1 MLTNGRWFACSE
13 TGFVPAHAEAC
24 GTVAER
30 TNTIILF
37 REPGKMA
44 RGLIEENYA
53 MKGFRIDTKSCDWG
67 PMSGFVCVDP
77 RLTKDPKYA
86 VPDKNV
92 LWTEQAVGG
101 DIEKKYFGT
110 VDDPTWKAG
119 VVPIVISQNRI
130 DFLKKNGKIAPR
142 PADGGYVGES
152 TATNGTFVF
161 RWRLVAADGRPH
173 PWLKGRVSRDHFV
186 LCADN
191 RGEKVLSYPGATKPI
206 RFEGYETVLGITN
219 PGTAENLGFKACV
232 TADYD
237 LLSVWPGPPVGVK
250 NPLAQLPGPHDA
262 MELHHKLQ
270 NQVQHLAERLDRDDP
285 YSDRRFPIRPLK
297 SEPVSSTMLD
307 PLPGGVPRQLNI
319 DARPKQGGNFEHYKY
334 GDISNR
340 ILNIKVLLNSTIISK
355 GYQGGNAVHHNDEV
369 GNTALAKGSLSECL
383 PIIAF
388 TPQSFRF
395 SGQTVL
401 IRSIMEFRELFE
413 LARSSGFSPLV
424 KNEWGLAA
432 S

>member
-1 MLTNGRWFACSE
+1 MLTDGRWLACSE
-13 TGFVPAHAEAC
+13 TGFVPAHAEGC
-24 GTVAER
+24 GAVAER

-86 VPDKNV
+86 IPKKNV
-92 LWTEQAVGG
+92 LWTKQAVHG
-101 DIEKKYFGT
+101 DIEKKYFGA
-110 VDDPTWKAG
+110 VDDPDWKAG
-119 VVPIVISQNRI
+119 IVPIVISQKRI
-130 DFLKKNGKIAPR
+130 DFLEKDGKITPL
-142 PADGGYVGES
+142 PADDGYVGES
-152 TATNGTFVF
+152 TATNGAFVF
-161 RWRLVAADGRPH
+161 QWRLVAADGRPH
-173 PWLKGRVSRDHFV
+173 PWLKGGVSRGHFV

-191 RGEKVLSYPGATKPI
+191 RGEKVLSYPGAIKPI

-219 PGTAENLGFKACV
+219 PGTAESLGFKACV

-237 LLSVWPGPPVGVK
+237 LLSVWPGPPLGVQD
-250 NPLAQLPGPHDA
+250 PLAKLRGPHDA
-262 MELHHKLQ
+262 MALQHNLQ
-270 NQVQHLAERLDRDDP
+270 NQVQHLKHNWTDRLQTDP
-285 YSDRRFPIRPLK
+285 LFPIRPPD
-297 SEPVSSTMLD
+297 SEPVRSTTLD
-307 PLPGGVPRQLNI
+307 ALPAGVPRQINI
-319 DARPKQGGNFEHYKY
+319 DARPKQGGNFEHYRY

-340 ILNIKVLLNSTIISK
+340 ILNVKVLLNNTIIGK

-383 PIIAF
+383 PIIGFA
-388 TPQSFRF
+388 PKSFRF

-401 IRSIMEFRELFE
+401 IRSIWEFRELFE
-413 LARSSGFSPLV
+413 LAKSCGFSPLV
-424 KNEWGLAA
+424 KKEWGLAA

>member
-1 MLTNGRWFACSE
+1 MLSDGRWLACSE
-13 TGFVPAHAEAC
+13 TGFVPAHAEGC
-24 GTVAER
+24 GEVAER

-86 VPDKNV
+86 VPRKNI
-92 LWTEQAVGG
+92 LWTKQAVDG
-101 DIEKKYFGT
+101 DIEKKYFGA

-119 VVPIVISQNRI
+119 VVPIVISQRRV
-130 DFLKKNGKIAPR
+130 DFLEKNGKINPL
-142 PADGGYVGES
+142 PADDGYVGES

-161 RWRLVAADGRPH
+161 QWRLVAADGRPH
-173 PWLKGRVSRDHFV
+173 PWLKGGVSREHFV
-186 LCADN
+186 VCADN
-191 RGEKVLSYPGATKPI
+191 RGEKLLSYPGVIKPI

-219 PGTAENLGFKACV
+219 PGTAETLGFKACV

-237 LLSVWPGPPVGVK
+237 LLSVWPGPPLTVQD
-250 NPLAQLPGPHDA
+250 PLAKLRGPDDA
-262 MELHHKLQ
+262 MAIQHNLQ
-270 NQVQHLAERLDRDDP
+270 NQVQHLKDRL
-285 YSDRRFPIRPLK
+285 FPIRRLV
-297 SEPVSSTMLD
+297 SEPVRSTILD
-307 PLPGGVPRQLNI
+307 PLPGGVPRQINI
-319 DARPKQGGNFEHYKY
+319 DARPKQGGNFEHHRY

-340 ILNIKVLLNSTIISK
+340 ILNVKVLLNSTIIGK

-383 PIIAF
+383 PIVGFA
-388 TPQSFRF
+388 PKSFRF

-401 IRSIMEFRELFE
+401 IRSIQEFRELFE
-413 LARSSGFSPLV
+413 LAKNCGFSPLV
-424 KNEWGLAA
+424 KKEWGLAA